1 MVQKKQTA
9 VRFSASDLRLL
20 AKIAKAKEWSQSQ
33 VMREAL
39 KSYAKQEGFIA
50 R

>member
-9 VRFSASDLRLL
+9 FRFSVAEKRLL
-20 AKIAKAKEWSQSQ
+20 AKIAKDKGWSQAA
-33 VMREAL
+33 VIREAFRIF
-39 KSYAKQEGFIA
+39 AKQEGY